1 MLKARLWNYNRFT
14 AAWLRSESCL
24 VALKNTF
31 MGWSILERNYYTGN
45 AWEQTTLASTRV
57 LSRCAKKATAESCIK
72 FKLKKTLLDCSP
84 VSMEEN
90 NLFWT
95 LKYLVLAAIYSH
107 WRTLWTFCAPL
118 QLQLR
123 SCTIRAWPLKRV
135 WNLCC
140 QGTTGGA
147 QGMCDVESPAITAE
161 NGKVRQRTPVS
172 LAAGQSHC
180 RQLRCFSG
188 SLLLLCGL
196 FYSVVAK
203 AEWRRTPKM
212 FWVCL

>member
-31 MGWSILERNYYTGN
+31 MGLSVLERNNYAGN
-45 AWEQTTLASTRV
+45 AWEQTLASTPV
-57 LSRCAKKATAESCIK
+57 LSRCAEKATAESCIK
-72 FKLKKTLLDCSP
+72 FKLKKILLDRSP
-84 VSMEEN
+84 VSMEED

-95 LKYLVLAAIYSH
+95 LKYFVLAAIYSL

-123 SCTIRAWPLKRV
+123 SCTIRDWPLKRV
-135 WNLCC
+135 WILCC

-147 QGMCDVESPAITAE
+147 RGMCDVESSAIAAE
-161 NGKVRQRTPVS
+161 N
-172 LAAGQSHC
+172 
-180 RQLRCFSG
+180 
-188 SLLLLCGL
+188 
-196 FYSVVAK
+196 
-203 AEWRRTPKM
+203 W
-212 FWVCL
+212 

>member
-31 MGWSILERNYYTGN
+31 IGWSVLERNYYTGN
-45 AWEQTTLASTRV
+45 AWEQITLASTRV
-57 LSRCAKKATAESCIK
+57 LSRCAEKATAESCIK

-84 VSMEEN
+84 VSMEED

-95 LKYLVLAAIYSH
+95 QKYFVLAAIYSL

-118 QLQLR
+118 QLQLH
-123 SCTIRAWPLKRV
+123 SCTIRDWPLKRV
-135 WNLCC
+135 WILCC

-147 QGMCDVESPAITAE
+147 QGMCDVESC
-161 NGKVRQRTPVS
+161 NSSRKLVRWDRELVS
-172 LAAGQSHC
+172 LAALQSHC
-180 RQLRCFSG
+180 HQLHCFSK
-188 SLLLLCGL
+188 SYLLLCGL
-196 FYSVVAK
+196 FHSVIAK
-203 AEWRRTPKM
+203 AEWRRTPKT
-212 FWVCL
+212 FWVGL